1 MKITIKISILIL
13 VILSFNLI
21 YSCKKDKPSPPTL
34 TTSVVTEISFT
45 NALSGGNITNEGGA
59 SVISRGICWN
69 TSVDPTTESYK
80 TTESTGSTS
89 FTSSLTQLAPGKK
102 YFVRAYATNSAG
114 TGYGESVSFTTLGD
128 KPSATAVI
136 PSNIT
141 LNSATL
147 NGTVIPNSL
156 STTVTFE
163 WGKTT
168 VYGTSVTSSQSPVSG
183 SASVTVN
190 ADLTG
195 LTKGTTY
202 HFRIKAENSLGS
214 TYSSDM
220 TFTTLGQAPSITTLD
235 ATNISVSSAKLNG
248 SVNPNYLPTTISF
261 EWGTTYGYGSTIT
274 PAQNSINGSTSVNV
288 SADLSGL
295 AEGTKYCFRIVATNE
310 LGTTNGIGFTFTT
323 QAKPQI
329 TTKGVSDV
337 TTTSALSGGNIITD
351 FGSHVSES
359 GICWSTSHNPTTS
372 DNKVLNSSQGANF
385 TVPIVNLTPNS
396 TYYLRAYAINGIG
409 TGYGNEL
416 ILKTYSGSISDID
429 GNQYHTVTIGTQLW
443 MAENLKTTKYQN
455 GALVGTTTPA
465 QLNITG
471 EITPKYQWAAGA
483 DENDVPTYGRL
494 YTWYAI
500 TDDRNI
506 CPLGWHIPTT
516 VEWDILSN
524 YQGEESAAGSKLKEA
539 GFLHFSSL
547 NSDAT
552 NESGFTALPSGY
564 RNQEGYFGGMTDQ
577 AGFWTITQY
586 STLEAYSTNL
596 SSGSSYIGRYNHFTM
611 NFGLSVRCVKD

>member
-1 MKITIKISILIL
+1 M
-13 VILSFNLI
+13 
-21 YSCKKDKPSPPTL
+21 
-34 TTSVVTEISFT
+34 
-45 NALSGGNITNEGGA
+45 
-59 SVISRGICWN
+59 
-69 TSVDPTTESYK
+69 
-80 TTESTGSTS
+80 
-89 FTSSLTQLAPGKK
+89 
-102 YFVRAYATNSAG
+102 
-114 TGYGESVSFTTLGD
+114 
-128 KPSATAVI
+128 
-136 PSNIT
+136 
-141 LNSATL
+141 
-147 NGTVIPNSL
+147 
-156 STTVTFE
+156 
-163 WGKTT
+163 
-168 VYGTSVTSSQSPVSG
+168 
-183 SASVTVN
+183 
-190 ADLTG
+190 
-195 LTKGTTY
+195 GTTY
-202 HFRIKAENSLGS
+202 HFRIKAENSLG
-214 TYSSDM
+214 TTFSSDM
-220 TFTTLGQAPSITTLD
+220 IFTTLGQAPTVTTLD

-248 SVNPNYLPTTISF
+248 SVNPNYLPTNISF
-261 EWGTTYGYGSTIT
+261 EWGTTYGYGTTIT

-288 SADLSGL
+288 SADLAGL
-295 AEGTKYCFRIVATNE
+295 AEGIKYCFRIVATNE

-359 GICWSTSHNPTTS
+359 GICWSTSNNPTTS

-385 TVPIVNLTPNS
+385 SIPIFNLTPNS
-396 TYYLRAYAINGIG
+396 TYYLRAYAINGVG

-416 ILKTYSGSISDID
+416 ILKTYTGSISDID

-455 GALVGTTTPA
+455 GAQVGTTTPA

-471 EITPKYQWAAGA
+471 ESTPKYQWAAGA
-483 DENDVPTYGRL
+483 DENNIPTYGRL

-516 VEWDILSN
+516 GEWDILSN
-524 YQGEESAAGSKLKEA
+524 YLGGESVAGSKLKEA
-539 GFLHFSSL
+539 GLLHFSSQ

-577 AGFWTITQY
+577 TGFWTFIQY
-586 STLEAYSTNL
+586 STSEAYSTNL
-596 SSGSSYIGRYNHFTM
+596 NSGSPYIGRYSHFTM